1 MLFQIYNFIKIK
13 VNESK
18 KTDPPDAET
27 ENAMSTATDDTH
39 TKDMNVQTS
48 LTESSNPNSA
58 SSSSLHP
65 FTNTTSTTTAGEK
78 STSITQ
84 ESKSSNH
91 NNINN
96 NPHFEV
102 TDDARYMWTV
112 EEDLRLLEAISTF
125 GLGNWADIAEEI
137 STNKTP
143 KRCMERYIDD
153 FLGRYGHILPEYTM
167 VQVQPQSDDNN
178 IQSQNIGQDVSIS
191 TASME
196 NQESVIGDSSR
207 KRSRPG
213 NDQMDIT
220 QPMSIGFRS
229 NNKEYSIVKTSSL
242 PSYDKLWPNPY
253 LPPFPNIKVGD
264 DVGRDLA
271 VRSEQA
277 YVKASTSASNDEEAE
292 SIRKEWL
299 EVLNKPGG
307 PTVLPPRAE
316 DIKKLPGAEMA
327 GYMPRRGDFDLEW
340 ENDADK
346 LLEDME
352 FSPNDSAEDRA
363 IKIRVIEIYNSKLD
377 EREKRKQFLID
388 HDLLDYRKKQREDR
402 KLPADERDLVNRM
415 RLFARFQS
423 AEEHQKLIDDL
434 LKAKRLRKEIARLQM
449 YQRMG
454 FTSMLDV
461 ERFELDRNRRE
472 THRIACRLKEK
483 EEEEEKQAAAKAAG
497 ELTASGSGGIAN
509 DKETY
514 HKQYKNSDRKNRK
527 SINRSQNDS
536 TGALLDGIEPSASN
550 EVKDEATN
558 INSSDVKMESND
570 DIPQYKDIN
579 PSSVTQTKDSGTD
592 DKEESSS
599 LSGQTAEPTSD
610 STNGDKFDVKQHEG
624 YELLTI
630 KEIGL
635 CQRLELKPKLYL
647 EAKKTLIHDSLSQ
660 GILDDTTKSS
670 KRSIVK
676 IDLESK
682 DDVVKFIL
690 KSGWISAAPKVTE
703 N

>member
-1 MLFQIYNFIKIK
+1 
-13 VNESK
+13 
-18 KTDPPDAET
+18 
-27 ENAMSTATDDTH
+27 MSTADDTH
-39 TKDMNVQTS
+39 TKDLNVQTS
-48 LTESSNPNSA
+48 LTQSSNPNA
-58 SSSSLHP
+58 TSSSSLP
-65 FTNTTSTTTAGEK
+65 PLSTATGEQ
-78 STSITQ
+78 STFITQ
-84 ESKSSNH
+84 DSKSSNH
-91 NNINN
+91 NINN

-112 EEDLRLLEAISTF
+112 EEDLRLIEAIATF

-167 VQVQPQSDDNN
+167 VQVQQSDD
-178 IQSQNIGQDVSIS
+178 IQNQNFDQDVSIH
-191 TASME
+191 ASME
-196 NQESVIGDSSR
+196 NQENTVVDSR

-213 NDQMDIT
+213 NDQMDVS

-242 PSYDKLWPNPY
+242 PSCDKLWPNPY
-253 LPPFPNIKVGD
+253 LPPIPHIKVGD

-292 SIRKEWL
+292 SIHKEWM

-340 ENDADK
+340 ENDADT

-415 RLFARFQS
+415 RLFARFHS

-454 FTSMLDV
+454 FTSLLDV

-472 THRIACRLKEK
+472 SHRIACRLKEK
-483 EEEEEKQAAAKAAG
+483 EEEESKQAAAKAAG
-497 ELTASGSGGIAN
+497 ESTASGAAGIAN

-527 SINRSQNDS
+527 SINRSQIDS
-536 TGALLDGIEPSASN
+536 TGATLDGIGPSASN

-558 INSSDVKMESND
+558 MNSGDVKMESND
-570 DIPQYKDIN
+570 DIPQNKDIN

-592 DKEESSS
+592 DKEESNS
-599 LSGQTAEPTSD
+599 LSGQTSVPASD
-610 STNGDKFDVKQHEG
+610 SSTDVDKFDVKQYEG
-624 YELLTI
+624 YELLTT

-647 EAKKTLIHDSLSQ
+647 EAKKALIHDSLSH
-660 GILDDTTKSS
+660 GILDDATKSS
-670 KRSIVK
+670 QHSIVK
-676 IDLESK
+676 IDVESK

-690 KSGWISAAPKVTE
+690 QSGWISVSDAPKVTE